1 MRERAVGL
9 AGMLGVVAL
18 SAVLAAPAE
27 AQRRAA
33 AGATLG
39 YATAESRYG
48 NGKPVSGPVRRG
60 SHGRLEVRLP
70 GGTWMECGRS
80 CSDTLRRETVDFW
93 QANRDRRSSGD
104 GPGYIQFRF

>member
-93 QANRDRRSSGD
+93 RANRDGRTSGD

>member
-1 MRERAVGL
+1 MRMRAIGW
-9 AGMLGVVAL
+9 AATLGAVAL
-18 SAVLAAPAE
+18 SSVVAIPVE
-27 AQRRAA
+27 AQQRPG
-33 AGATLG
+33 GATLG
-39 YATAESRYG
+39 YVTAESRYG
-48 NGKPVSGPVRRG
+48 HGQPVRGPVRRG

-93 QANRDRRSSGD
+93 RANRTPGNSGD